1 MRRRNELGS
10 ALQEISRDS
19 MHGIG
24 HSPLHGIRPLV
35 LAHEG
40 PDVERAP
47 HPRRSGNVCKPPGDQ
62 AHQVRDVSQVAYRP
76 GSVVWWVEQRTFRSM
91 Q

>member
-1 MRRRNELGS
+1 MRESFYTLKRKVMEMRKCDGPGS

-19 MHGIG
+19 MHGFG

-47 HPRRSGNVCKPPGDQ
+47 HPQLSGNVCKPPGDK
-62 AHQVRDVSQVAYRP
+62 A
-76 GSVVWWVEQRTFRSM
+76 
-91 Q
+91 